1 MILETYQE
9 EKAIEPQE
17 ENNKAYGTITAV
29 TKDGINVR
37 FDGET
42 EASTKPFYCNSG
54 ISYKVGD
61 RVLLEKVNG
70 GYVIICTVGKE
81 GTAGGGGEK
90 IAVYNTNMYRN
101 LSGGLSSFTVTPPIN
116 NVIGVCG
123 VYTTISNTLITVGIN
138 PTTNA
143 LQFSSFVN
151 GSGVSGYIYYSL
163 LYKE

>member
-1 MILETYQE
+1 
-9 EKAIEPQE
+9 
-17 ENNKAYGTITAV
+17 
-29 TKDGINVR
+29 
-37 FDGET
+37 
-42 EASTKPFYCNSG
+42 
-54 ISYKVGD
+54 
-61 RVLLEKVNG
+61 
-70 GYVIICTVGKE
+70 
-81 GTAGGGGEK
+81 
-90 IAVYNTNMYRN
+90 MYRN